1 MGHKLQMYENL
12 RDMLEREVSAIE
24 HKQDLDESSLDN
36 LYKLTTSLKTVDKCI
51 DREKMEEGQS
61 QQGQSMQ
68 GQGGNSFI
76 GNRYVYARD
85 GQSYDGMSNDMSNHW
100 PMMRPIYYRDGGRS
114 YDGMSNRGDMSND
127 GNSYNSYNYGYAR
140 DGRAGRDADNDGRYS
155 EENAGNSNRGR
166 NSYNRGNSYDGNS
179 YEYSRDESRKKM
191 VQKLETLMDDTMS
204 ENERKAIMECISKI
218 K

>member
-24 HKQDLDESSLDN
+24 HKNDIDEKSLDN
-36 LYKLTTSLKTVDKCI
+36 LYKLATSLKVVDRCI
-51 DREKMEEGQS
+51 DREKGEEAEKE
-61 QQGQSMQ
+61 QSMR
-68 GQGGNSFI
+68 GNSFI

-85 GQSYDGMSNDMSNHW
+85 GQSNDGMSMDGRSNDGMSNHW
-100 PMMRPIYYRDGGRS
+100 PMMRPMYYRNDGRS
-114 YDGMSNRGDMSND
+114 YDGGMSND
-127 GNSYNSYNYGYAR
+127 GYTR

-155 EENAGNSNRGR
+155 EMGTGNSNR
-166 NSYNRGNSYDGNS
+166 NYYDGNS

-204 ENERKAIMECISKI
+204 ENERKAIKECINKI

>member
-1 MGHKLQMYENL
+1 MSMGHKLQMYENL

-24 HKQDLDESSLDN
+24 HKNDIDESSLDH

-51 DREKMEEGQS
+51 DREKEEEYGKE
-61 QQGQSMQ
+61 QSMR
-68 GQGGNSFI
+68 GNSFI

-85 GQSYDGMSNDMSNHW
+85 GQSYDGMSNDMSNDGMSNHW
-100 PMMRPIYYRDGGRS
+100 PMMRPMYYRDGGRS
-114 YDGMSNRGDMSND
+114 YDGMSNMGDMSRD
-127 GNSYNSYNYGYAR
+127 GGNSYNSYGYAR
-140 DGRAGRDADNDGRYS
+140 DGRAGRDADSDGQYS
-155 EENAGNSNRGR
+155 EEGAGNSNRGR
-166 NSYNRGNSYDGNS
+166 RNSYNSYDGNS

>member
-24 HKQDLDESSLDN
+24 HKNDINEASLDN
-36 LYKLTTSLKTVDKCI
+36 LYKLTTALKTVDKCI
-51 DREKMEEGQS
+51 EREKGEEAEK
-61 QQGQSMQ
+61 GQSMR
-68 GQGGNSFI
+68 GGSSYI

-85 GQSYDGMSNDMSNHW
+85 GQSNDGMSMDMSYDGTSNHW
-100 PMMRPIYYRDGGRS
+100 PMMRPMYYRDGGRS
-114 YDGMSNRGDMSND
+114 YEGTSNRGDASRD
-127 GNSYNSYNYGYAR
+127 GSSYNSYGYAR
-140 DGRAGRDADNDGRYS
+140 DGRAGRDADSDGQYS
-155 EENAGNSNRGR
+155 EEGAGNSNRGR
-166 NSYNRGNSYDGNS
+166 GRNSYNSYDGNS

>member
-24 HKQDLDESSLDN
+24 HKNDIDESSLDH
-36 LYKLTTSLKTVDKCI
+36 LYKLTTALKTVDKCI
-51 DREKMEEGQS
+51 DREKEEEYGKE
-61 QQGQSMQ
+61 QSMR
-68 GQGGNSFI
+68 GNSFI

-85 GQSYDGMSNDMSNHW
+85 GQSYDGMSNDMSNDGMSNHW
-100 PMMRPIYYRDGGRS
+100 PMMRPMYYRDGGRS
-114 YDGMSNRGDMSND
+114 YD
-127 GNSYNSYNYGYAR
+127 GYAR

-155 EENAGNSNRGR
+155 EADAGTSNRGG
-166 NSYNRGNSYDGNS
+166 NSYNRGTSYDGNS